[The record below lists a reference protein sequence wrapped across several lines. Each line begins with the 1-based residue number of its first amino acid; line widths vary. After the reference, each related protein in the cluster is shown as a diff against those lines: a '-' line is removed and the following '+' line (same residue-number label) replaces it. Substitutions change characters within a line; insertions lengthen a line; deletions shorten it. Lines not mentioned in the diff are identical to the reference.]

1 MGHLA
6 SHVAPLPALAGGAII
21 GFAASALMLLV
32 GQVARHQRPPAGG
45 MALRSLGRLPSMT
58 KAEGSVRA

>member
-6 SHVAPLPALAGGAII
+6 PNFAPLPALAGGAII
-21 GFAASALMLLV
+21 GLAASA
-32 GQVARHQRPPAGG
+32 
-45 MALRSLGRLPSMT
+45 SLGRLPTMT

>member
-32 GQVARHQRPPAGG
+32 GQVAGISVPLLAGWPSAASAVCPA
-45 MALRSLGRLPSMT
+45 
-58 KAEGSVRA
+58 